1 MEKKKK
7 QEGFPPIEDT
17 LSMVKSG
24 SKGLLLPLEQP
35 PHLIGRDEEVEFLY
49 ESLHK
54 KRMKNSVLV
63 GEAGVGKT
71 VIVESLAEKLKGKV
85 AFLEFSSAACVAGT
99 HYRGDFEQK
108 VIMMIRNVTSYNK
121 QHPTLPLYLFIDE
134 IHTIYKAGIAD
145 DDTLDIGNIFKPYL
159 ADGRLTVI
167 GATTPKEYEDTIQKD
182 QALSRRLS
190 PIYVPELPK
199 EAILPILKEF
209 SEGKL
214 DDHLIETVYQESL
227 ALTGYNP
234 DKSLEIIDRALAKNI
249 CTGEKI
255 DAAMIAEIVH
265 YLHWVTDPR
274 VEEDTPKIH
283 RHCSL

>member
-1 MEKKKK
+1 MSEKKKH
-7 QEGFPPIEDT
+7 EGYPPIGDT

-24 SKGLLLPLEQP
+24 FKSMLYPLEKS

-71 VIVESLAEKLKGKV
+71 VIVEALAEKLKGQV
-85 AFLEFSSAACVAGT
+85 AFLQFSPASCVAGT
-99 HYRGDFEQK
+99 HYRGDFEKK
-108 VIMMIRNVTSYNK
+108 VVLMLQYVTGYNK
-121 QHPTLPLYLFIDE
+121 RHPELPLYLFIDE
-134 IHTIYKAGIAD
+134 IHMIYKAGTAD
-145 DDTLDIGNIFKPYL
+145 DDTMDIGNIFKPYL

-167 GATTPKEYEDTIQKD
+167 GATTPKEYEETIRKD

-190 PIYVPELPK
+190 PIYVPELK
-199 EAILPILKEF
+199 KDAVLPILKEF

-214 DDHLIETVYQESL
+214 SEGLLEEVYEESL
-227 ALTGYNP
+227 ALPGFNP
-234 DKSLEIIDRALAKNI
+234 DKSLEIIDRALAKNA
-249 CTGEKI
+249 CTGRTI
-255 DAAMIAEIVH
+255 DLGMIKEIVH
-265 YLHWVTDPR
+265 YLEWVAEPQGS
-274 VEEDTPKIH
+274 EEAKTH